1 MTQPNPNINPSPL
14 FVVSTSSEDPSLAL
28 AGTIAE
34 AADDRKA
41 GDILLLSVT
50 EISYLTDYFI
60 IATGFSRA
68 QVRAICNSIENAVE
82 EQHERVPDRVEGK
95 SAGSWIVLDYGE
107 AIAHILLPE
116 EREYYNLEAFW
127 GHAKRIDYQFDR
139 AVGE

>member
-14 FVVSTSSEDPSLAL
+14 FVVSTPSGDSSLPLAR
-28 AGTIAE
+28 TIAE

-41 GDILLLSVT
+41 ADILLLGVT

-60 IATGFSRA
+60 ITTGFSRA
-68 QVRAICNSIENAVE
+68 QVRAICNSIENTVE
-82 EQHERVPDRVEGK
+82 EQYERLPERIEGK
-95 SAGSWIVLDYGE
+95 TEGSWIVLDYGD

-127 GHAKRIDYQFDR
+127 GHAERIDCQFDR
-139 AVGE
+139 TVGE

>member
-1 MTQPNPNINPSPL
+1 MTQQNPNINPSPL
-14 FVVSTSSEDPSLAL
+14 VVVSAPPENASFAL
-28 AGTIAE
+28 AQTIAE

-41 GDILLLSVT
+41 ADILLLGVA

-82 EQHERVPDRVEGK
+82 EQYDRDPDRVEGK
-95 SAGSWIVLDYGE
+95 TEGSWIVLDYGD

-127 GHAKRIDYQFDR
+127 GHAERIEFQLER